1 MNQVVTARDYE
12 SPRFLKAI
20 SDLPEGKE
28 VLRENKSYAAL
39 VKNFQQNGKVV
50 GRGTE
55 ADVSILP
62 FERLN
67 HYCLKTVERATGKSI
82 YNPGVICEMDRQF
95 EAFKILQAAE
105 IQNCEET
112 LQVPEPVVVCHD
124 QASGKHSILMEFVRG
139 KTVWRTFLDQ
149 VVENMSEADLGAWQ
163 KADLCELDDDQLSD
177 RLIQILKLD
186 QLGSE
191 VEKMRALKA
200 RVRGP
205 FLDAKVFDKLAK
217 GIKILNSAGFYH
229 RDLHFKNVMIGEE
242 GKVWMIDFGYSIN
255 TNKLAEKMENP
266 YLESRLGEEVRFSP
280 DEGIL
285 SFLKEFVVKS
295 EEEKKLERQKKVD
308 DIRKSIANA
317 VRSMMLPVESV
328 AKKKGRKSS
337 VKLEQE
343 RLALVEGI
351 AENPRFKRELMA
363 AITGTDPSRLKKLA
377 YILFF
382 AEFDNFQ
389 TTESALKLLKTTI
402 IKYNPKS
409 NLVNQLETW
418 VREINL
424 L

>member
-1 MNQVVTARDYE
+1 M
-12 SPRFLKAI
+12 
-20 SDLPEGKE
+20 PEGKE
-28 VLRENKSYAAL
+28 ISRANSTLDSTIKNYLENG
-39 VKNFQQNGKVV
+39 VIV

-55 ADVSILP
+55 ADVRILP
-62 FERLN
+62 VERLN
-67 HYCLKTVERATGKSI
+67 QFCLKTVERSTGKSI
-82 YNPGVICEMDRQF
+82 YNPGVIAEMDRQC
-95 EAFKILQAAE
+95 EAFRVLDAATK
-105 IQNCEET
+105 QSGEET
-112 LQVPEPVVVCHD
+112 LRVPEPVVVSRD
-124 QASGKHSILMEFVRG
+124 QENGRYAILMEFVRG
-139 KTVWRTFLDQ
+139 KTVWRAFLDQ
-149 VVENMSEADLGAWQ
+149 VLAGMSEMDFGGWQ
-163 KADLCELDDDQLSD
+163 KEELSVLDDDQLSD
-177 RLIQILKLD
+177 RLVQILKLD
-186 QLGSE
+186 KMGSD

-205 FLDAKVFDKLAK
+205 FLDSKAFEKLAK
-217 GIKILNSAGFYH
+217 GIKILNSAGIYH
-229 RDLHFKNVMIGEE
+229 RDLHFKNVMLGDD
-242 GKVWMIDFGYSIN
+242 GAVWMIDFGYSIN
-255 TNKLAEKMENP
+255 TNKLAEKMDNP

-295 EEEKKLERQKKVD
+295 EEEKKLDRQKKVD
-308 DIRKSIANA
+308 EIRKSIASA

-337 VKLEQE
+337 AKLEKE

-382 AEFDNFQ
+382 AEFDSFQ
-389 TTESALKLLKTTI
+389 TTETALKLLKTTI

-409 NLVNQLETW
+409 NLVNQLDTW